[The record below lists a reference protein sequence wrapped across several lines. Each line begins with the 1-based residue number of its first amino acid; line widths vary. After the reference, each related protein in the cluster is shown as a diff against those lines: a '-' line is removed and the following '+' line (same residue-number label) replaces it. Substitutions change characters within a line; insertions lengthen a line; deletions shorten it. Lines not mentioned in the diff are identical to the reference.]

1 MSAVIQFSIVDLND
15 GLHGRLPRLEVDV
28 ALYSIL
34 AIGIFLKF
42 FLWLYCLHVNKTAKS
57 DTIHALA
64 EDHLNDVLSNS
75 FAVAAAAIAYNVHS
89 AWWVDPFGAILIS
102 VVIIYRWYDIISEQI
117 KKIVG
122 HTAPPEF
129 IEMVQK
135 LALDHDARIAVDC
148 LRAYHFGAR
157 CTLPVPL
164 RCGVFRGADRS
175 VCCEQTTSSWRS
187 SCPAA

>member
-1 MSAVIQFSIVDLND
+1 M
-15 GLHGRLPRLEVDV
+15 DV

-42 FLWLYCLHVNKTAKS
+42 FLWLYCLYVNKSAKS

-64 EDHLNDVLSNS
+64 EDHLNDVMSNS

-129 IEMVQK
+129 IEMVQQ

-157 CTLPVPL
+157 CTLPLPL
-164 RCGVFRGADRS
+164 RCGVFRGADRC
-175 VCCEQTTSSWRS
+175 VCCVVYRQRRVGDR
-187 SCPAA
+187 PARQHDRRRVSRPRAGLAT